1 MDKGTAKDIESV
13 KVYALS
19 LDNLKI
25 KEFQGE
31 VVHRMVHDK

>member
-1 MDKGTAKDIESV
+1 MDKGTAKDMESV

-25 KEFQGE
+25 KEFQE